1 MGSLFISGSEARFG
15 ALNVPGVIALPP
27 LPNII
32 SEWFAIVPLICHL
45 ATPQDDH
52 VILGEICF
60 LGRIPVGLFPRLGT
74 LSGLARLLCRGQE
87 FFDGATT
94 KGGIS
99 QTVWDV
105 QWGSVFPAANG
116 SVSAAVIQFIR
127 SRRKPTA
134 ILMPEHYVKRGYHES
149 RNESST
155 SESTQA
161 AKELPATMPEHFIK
175 QDDQNSRNDSSSRES
190 NPTAKE
196 LPAKMP
202 EHRPQQINTQFRR
215 YQTLHVLRF
224 GRQEHRTSARALFR
238 HLVASKWFGYL
249 SMVFKTVVAIIF
261 YLCGLYGTATV
272 LLTST
277 ISQIFANTIQLQRP
291 CGYLENNEHHD
302 ACMLLA
308 PHQNA
313 LEWYLFVGDRYVVDT
328 MLNKSMLHLIL
339 PQQVMACWWF
349 NVAHVLQIAAMTFT
363 AGQKGWD
370 AVFLVL
376 CLVFDRI
383 GRWYHRST
391 QLASDWLQGEGV
403 EVDSHT
409 FQFTGRAVMLGAI
422 QLYSGTKVTTW
433 MDDIM
438 VPHPRRD
445 AWLDY
450 MKTGE
455 ITHEMSDTDI
465 EWIERTACLSSRAAD
480 AMAKEIH

>member
-32 SEWFAIVPLICHL
+32 SEWFAIVPLTCHL
-45 ATPQDDH
+45 ATPQYDH

-134 ILMPEHYVKRGYHES
+134 ILMPEHY
-149 RNESST
+149 
-155 SESTQA
+155 
-161 AKELPATMPEHFIK
+161 IK
-175 QDDQNSRNDSSSRES
+175 QDDQNSRNGSSSRES
-190 NPTAKE
+190 
-196 LPAKMP
+196 
-202 EHRPQQINTQFRR
+202 
-215 YQTLHVLRF
+215 
-224 GRQEHRTSARALFR
+224 
-238 HLVASKWFGYL
+238 
-249 SMVFKTVVAIIF
+249 
-261 YLCGLYGTATV
+261 
-272 LLTST
+272 
-277 ISQIFANTIQLQRP
+277 NTIQLQRP

-302 ACMLLA
+302 ACMPLA

-349 NVAHVLQIAAMTFT
+349 NMAHVLQIAAMTFT

-391 QLASDWLQGEGV
+391 QLASDWLQDEGV

-422 QLYSGTKVTTW
+422 QLYSGTKVTMW